1 MLPIPTHVAR
11 SVVCLCV
18 CVLGTLAS
26 PAKMDEPIEM
36 LLGRGQTRIEPCAV
50 FDRDAHWR
58 HLNNTIKRFLRRGGA
73 ALCQITLFTRNYTG
87 RQKKRTTFPLW
98 INLLTRNVIWQ
109 NIVILLLMN
118 VIVDVTYLISGIS
131 TNFHRLLCKKCD
143 IGY

>member
-36 LLGRGQTRIEPCAV
+36 LFGRGQTRIEPCAV

-58 HLNNTIKRFLRRGGA
+58 HLNNTIKRFLRGGGA

-87 RQKKRTTFPLW
+87 RQKKEPLF
-98 INLLTRNVIWQ
+98 L
-109 NIVILLLMN
+109 
-118 VIVDVTYLISGIS
+118 YE
-131 TNFHRLLCKKCD
+131 
-143 IGY
+143 